1 MDVVFGTMEGIVE
14 SGFEIIYDKI
24 LYPKSKD
31 AWRNGIYVALL
42 KND

>member
-1 MDVVFGTMEGIVE
+1 MEGIAE

-24 LYPKSKD
+24 LLPRSKD

-42 KND
+42 KNN